1 MSRKDTR
8 AELNAT
14 LLHKAL
20 REGGPMP
27 KDQLIQRM
35 GIDERDF
42 ASALSFTRH
51 AKDRKVLANE
61 IVGVTSSAPFLYY
74 LSISKDHAGGYISHR
89 AKIADGHLRSVEDL
103 LIKQADKWP
112 KHEREIR
119 VALRTVERMREDV
132 MVLLA
137 DA

>member
-1 MSRKDTR
+1 MASRNTR
-8 AELNAT
+8 AELHAT

-20 REGGPMP
+20 REAGPLP
-27 KDQLIQRM
+27 KDQILQRL

-42 ASALSFTRH
+42 RAALDFTRH
-51 AKDRKVLANE
+51 SKDRAVLANE
-61 IVGVTSSAPFLYY
+61 IVGVTSAAPFLYY
-74 LSISKDHAGGYISHR
+74 LSISKDQADRYVSRR
-89 AKIADGHLRSVEDL
+89 ARIADGHLRSVEDL

-119 VALRTVERMREDV
+119 AALRTVERMREDIV
-132 MVLLA
+132 VLLA